1 MHIDAR
7 GGQTMPLA
15 NSGATKKPA
24 AQRRKMLSVR
34 HTAIK
39 ASERKE
45 QTRVGRDGRLAL
57 AGALGTR
64 KGNAGAEPL
73 LIDALSNSFR
83 KYLRGLTLS
92 PAVCHDF
99 VRHSA
104 TLQIHV
110 PRSIIFLLIRN
121 NPIDSRNSVS
131 T

>member
-83 KYLRGLTLS
+83 KYLRGGL
-92 PAVCHDF
+92 DF
-99 VRHSA
+99 VRRRLS
-104 TLQIHV
+104 
-110 PRSIIFLLIRN
+110 
-121 NPIDSRNSVS
+121 
-131 T
+131 

>member
-64 KGNAGAEPL
+64 KGNVRAESL
-73 LIDALSNSFR
+73 LIDALQTCLANIC
-83 KYLRGLTLS
+83 G
-92 PAVCHDF
+92 A
-99 VRHSA
+99 
-104 TLQIHV
+104 
-110 PRSIIFLLIRN
+110 
-121 NPIDSRNSVS
+121 
-131 T
+131 